1 MGPGLERVRP
11 KSAGRTAVAAGLPST
26 PLLPFI
32 VLFSAGRATSLTLAE
47 KVAGQGAVMINNSS
61 ASRRDPDVPLMVC
74 EVNPHALAHRSSV
87 SPPEEPKRLIGGD
100 TGRRRWDSKG
110 CASSLSSSDVQ
121 DQRCA
126 HLGTPAQQD
135 SAQRRRTP
143 LNTVGGASGK
153 SKPAGENPVTGP
165 VRFPS
170 PAPYGSR
177 VPNDPQIQVL
187 ILAGP
192 DQGSLPEK
200 IAG

>member
-1 MGPGLERVRP
+1 M
-11 KSAGRTAVAAGLPST
+11 
-26 PLLPFI
+26 
-32 VLFSAGRATSLTLAE
+32 FSAGRATSLTLAE

-61 ASRRDPDVPLMVC
+61 ASRRDPDVPLVVC

-87 SPPEEPKRLIGGD
+87 SPPEEPKRLIG
-100 TGRRRWDSKG
+100 RRQWDSKG

-143 LNTVGGASGK
+143 LNSVGGASGK

-170 PAPYGSR
+170 PAPYMKTQVRDRHPDPGLDCSR
-177 VPNDPQIQVL
+177 RETSVLEVPRL
-187 ILAGP
+187 SLAGALR
-192 DQGSLPEK
+192 S
-200 IAG
+200 